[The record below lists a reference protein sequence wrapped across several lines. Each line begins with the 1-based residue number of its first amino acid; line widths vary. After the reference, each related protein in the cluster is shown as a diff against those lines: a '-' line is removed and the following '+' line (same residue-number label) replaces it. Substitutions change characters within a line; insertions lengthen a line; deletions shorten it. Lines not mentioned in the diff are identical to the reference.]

1 MRKALVFVVAFT
13 LVLVAGAA
21 FAFMSTPGNE
31 AADEKPL
38 ALEEPTTTSST
49 FHEKEAPPTTEELK
63 DEEHEEEPPKEE
75 DVKDEV
81 GTKDTDPPDL
91 VILHPENE
99 QHFETSKIAFE
110 GKTEPGARVFA
121 GDYEA
126 DVDDEGNWRI
136 VLILNEGGNLA
147 RFTASDEAG
156 NKSTAEVKAF
166 YDAPKD
172 EKPADY
178 EFTAHQKYGSCSEDV
193 PYDKWYGTGT
203 PGQQIWIGSDY
214 GSGTTTVGEDG
225 NWDIKVEFPEA
236 SCGDEIAVVLETDG
250 FRKVY
255 EFIRYCEEE
264 GGEGEDK

>member
-1 MRKALVFVVAFT
+1 MK
-13 LVLVAGAA
+13 
-21 FAFMSTPGNE
+21 
-31 AADEKPL
+31 
-38 ALEEPTTTSST
+38 
-49 FHEKEAPPTTEELK
+49 
-63 DEEHEEEPPKEE
+63 EEEE
-75 DVKDEV
+75 
-81 GTKDTDPPDL
+81 TKDTDPPDL
-91 VILHPENE
+91 VILHPESG

-156 NKSTAEVKAF
+156 NKSTAEVKAY

-172 EKPADY
+172 EKPVDY
-178 EFTAHQKYGSCSEDV
+178 EFTAHQKYGSCSEEV

-236 SCGDEIAVVLETDG
+236 PCGDEIAVVESVKAASEIYTPLSGEIVEVNKALADEPGTINESAEADGWFFKMKMSDPSETAKLMDAAAYKA
-250 FRKVY
+250 FTD
-255 EFIRYCEEE
+255 EQ
-264 GGEGEDK
+264 D